1 VSNTTST
8 IILVHG
14 LSRFVLLFLP
24 FLSPLAEGQEFLRP
38 DTAVI
43 EPLEIRLAKPPLW
56 RDHCLE
62 ITVKRVNH
70 SKRRIFFPPT
80 AFEGVEIYS
89 SVTQAKN
96 ALELGGPETWILVY
110 GRTDAVGGEQRMLA
124 PGSEDQKTYCVNET
138 FPVRDT
144 VTNERRQVRLQ
155 GRLRISADYEQKIL
169 HGKSGDERQTN
180 KESGTR
186 TKELDSDGWRSRTST
201 IEIQIPCRGNAVNP
215 GCSSPPPIFS
225 GERDWFEIFPTA
237 PVL

>member
-1 VSNTTST
+1 MP
-8 IILVHG
+8 G

-24 FLSPLAEGQEFLRP
+24 FLSSLAEGQDVLRP

-43 EPLEIRLAKPPLW
+43 EPLEVRLAKPPLW

-62 ITVKRVNH
+62 ITIKRVNH
-70 SKRRIFFPPT
+70 SKRRILFPPT

-89 SVTQAKN
+89 SVTRAKN

-110 GRTDAVGGEQRMLA
+110 GWTDASGGEQRKLA
-124 PGSEDQKTYCVNET
+124 PGSEDQQTYCVNET

-144 VTNERRQVRLQ
+144 VTNERRLVRLQ
-155 GRLRISADYEQKIL
+155 GTLRISAGYEQKIL
-169 HGKSGDERQTN
+169 HGKSAGERQTN

-186 TKELDSDGWRSRTST
+186 TKEPDLDGWRSRTAT
-201 IEIQIPCRGNAVNP
+201 IEIQIPCRGDAVNP
-215 GCSSPPPIFS
+215 GCSSPPPIFP
-225 GERDWFEIFPTA
+225 GERDWFEILPTV